1 MGFSLALLPKV
12 WRFHSPRKVVKMRHP
27 FQVGDLVRSTMNPCN
42 KGIVVK
48 ARKEGESLDLMW
60 ADVLYFR
67 SGKVVEFLP
76 LSRFI
81 IISGA
86 E

>member
-1 MGFSLALLPKV
+1 
-12 WRFHSPRKVVKMRHP
+12 
-27 FQVGDLVRSTMNPCN
+27 MNPCN

-60 ADVLYFR
+60 VDVLYFR